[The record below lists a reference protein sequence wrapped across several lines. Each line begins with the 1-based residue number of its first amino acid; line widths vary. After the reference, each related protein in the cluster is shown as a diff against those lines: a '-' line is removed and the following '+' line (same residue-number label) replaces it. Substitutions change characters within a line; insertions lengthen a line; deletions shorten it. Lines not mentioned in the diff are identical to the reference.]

1 MRLNV
6 WKYFKKKKK
15 TLFNETHK
23 GVFMA
28 EMKPDKK
35 SLKNILVAEDDA
47 YYQIPIY
54 QRPYQWT
61 EENCEKLLDDL
72 LSSYECYKES
82 DYFCGSLVLIA
93 IGIDSETNATT
104 YDIVDGQQ
112 RLSTF
117 ILLAKVLATLY
128 NKDLNT
134 TSRGLL
140 EKSLGDT
147 DGEKRKRLIFDT
159 IGLNAE
165 KDFQNAL
172 DFFDDLDASK
182 GKNSK
187 SNDPSKGKN
196 SYLKNAI
203 CLKNYLE
210 KKEIV
215 DINDFIRW
223 LYFKVI
229 FIKTTCSNISMAL
242 RIFSV
247 LNARGLPLHAID
259 VFKVELLKKLAKE
272 KDQED
277 FVYRWNALRQKCS
290 ENESKFPKRKEN
302 KREKNAAEILF
313 SWYLTYLH
321 PVTSGKNMEERLAD
335 QFERLNKTPLEY
347 LKGVEDFYNAYCEV
361 LEMQD
366 RHAHLLSY
374 LASDFWHIILCT
386 SILHNYSQSEIET
399 LKELL
404 VKFYYQN
411 WVAEQKEPKKQT
423 NCNIINALKEKKN
436 IDDIISIVKQ
446 YLDKNKITQNFR
458 EKLKDDHLYEK
469 HKKSSKNSWLKSI
482 LILVE
487 YFMSDDPKPKR
498 IQMDKNLHVEHI
510 LPQKSDPSSQWAKDF
525 SEEERERYT
534 HSLANLTLL
543 GGKKNTNASNL
554 DFQDKKKIYMGEEIR
569 LNKKKPFRVM
579 TCYKMTIDIAHH
591 YTEWTPKSLEKRE
604 KELIEII
611 ESVLT
616 L

>member
-1 MRLNV
+1 MV
-6 WKYFKKKKK
+6 
-15 TLFNETHK
+15 NESIEGK
-23 GVFMA
+23 A
-28 EMKPDKK
+28 YK
-35 SLKNILVAEDDA
+35 LKDILATEFDA

-72 LSSYECYKES
+72 FSSYEYYKES

-93 IGIDSETNATT
+93 IGKDSETSATT

-117 ILLAKVLATLY
+117 ILLAKVLVTLY
-128 NKDLNT
+128 DKDLNENCKA
-134 TSRGLL
+134 SRDFL

-147 DGEKRKRLIFDT
+147 EGEKRKRLIFNT
-159 IGLNAE
+159 IGLNA
-165 KDFQNAL
+165 KDDFQDAL
-172 DFFDDLDASK
+172 KFFDNFDASK
-182 GKNSK
+182 GENSK
-187 SNDPSKGKN
+187 SNAPSKGKN

-210 KKEIV
+210 KKEIEN
-215 DINDFIRW
+215 INAFIKW
-223 LYFKVI
+223 LYFRVI
-229 FIKTTCSNISMAL
+229 FIRTTCSNISMAL

-272 KDQED
+272 HEQEE
-277 FVYRWNALRQKCS
+277 FVSRWNALRQKCS

-321 PVTSGKNMEERLAD
+321 PVTGGKNMEERLAD

-347 LKGVEDFYNAYCEV
+347 LKSIEDFYNAYCGV

-374 LASDFWHIILCT
+374 LASDFWRIILCT
-386 SILHNYSQSEIET
+386 SILHNYSKSEIEV

-423 NCNIINALKEKKN
+423 SCNIIKALKEKKN

-446 YLDKNKITQNFR
+446 YLDENKITQNFR

-469 HKKSSKNSWLKSI
+469 HKKSSKNSWLRPI

-487 YFMSDDPKPKR
+487 YSISDDPRPKR
-498 IQMDKNLHVEHI
+498 IQTNDFHVEHI
-510 LPQKSDPSSQWAKDF
+510 LPQKPTLSSQWAKDF
-525 SEEERERYT
+525 SEEERELYT

-543 GGKKNTNASNL
+543 GGKKNTKASNL
-554 DFQDKKKIYMGEEIR
+554 DFKDKKKVYMGEEIR
-569 LNKKKPFRVM
+569 LNKRKTFRAM

-591 YTEWTPKSLEKRE
+591 YTEWTPKDLEKRE
-604 KELIEII
+604 KDLIEII

>member
-1 MRLNV
+1 M
-6 WKYFKKKKK
+6 
-15 TLFNETHK
+15 
-23 GVFMA
+23 
-28 EMKPDKK
+28 
-35 SLKNILVAEDDA
+35 
-47 YYQIPIY
+47 
-54 QRPYQWT
+54 
-61 EENCEKLLDDL
+61 

-93 IGIDSETNATT
+93 IDTDSKTNATT
-104 YDIVDGQQ
+104 YDVVDGQQ

-128 NKDLNT
+128 DKDLNENCKI
-134 TSRGLL
+134 SRDFL

-147 DGEKRKRLIFDT
+147 DGEKRKRLTFNA
-159 IGLNAE
+159 IGLNA
-165 KDFQNAL
+165 KDDFQDAL

-182 GKNSK
+182 GENSK

-210 KKEIV
+210 KKEIKN
-215 DINDFIRW
+215 INDFIKW
-223 LYFKVI
+223 LYFKVV
-229 FIKTTCSNISMAL
+229 FIRTTCSNISMAL

-259 VFKVELLKKLAKE
+259 VFKAELLKKLAKE
-272 KDQED
+272 KDQEE
-277 FVYRWNALRQKCS
+277 FVSRWNALRQKCS

-302 KREKNAAEILF
+302 KREKDAAEILF
-313 SWYLTYLH
+313 SWYLTYLN
-321 PVTSGKNMEERLAD
+321 PVTSVKNMEERLAD

-347 LKGVEDFYNAYCEV
+347 LKSIEDFYNAYCEV
-361 LEMQD
+361 LEMKD
-366 RHAHLLSY
+366 WHAHLLSY
-374 LASDFWHIILCT
+374 LASDFWRIILCT
-386 SILHNYSQSEIET
+386 SVLHHYSDQDIEA

-423 NCNIINALKEKKN
+423 NCNIIKALKEKKSVE
-436 IDDIISIVKQ
+436 DIASIVKQ
-446 YLDKNKITQNFR
+446 YLDENKITQNFR

-469 HKKSSKNSWLKSI
+469 HKKSSKNSWLRPI

-498 IQMDKNLHVEHI
+498 IQTNDFHVEHI
-510 LPQKSDPSSQWAKDF
+510 LPQKPTLSSQWAKDF

-543 GGKKNTNASNL
+543 GGTKNTKASNL
-554 DFQDKKKIYMGEEIR
+554 DFKDKKKIYIGEEIS
-569 LNKKKPFRVM
+569 LSKKKPFRVM

-604 KELIEII
+604 KDLMSII

>member
-1 MRLNV
+1 MANESIEGKAHSLGDILATE
-6 WKYFKKKKK
+6 FK
-15 TLFNETHK
+15 
-23 GVFMA
+23 
-28 EMKPDKK
+28 
-35 SLKNILVAEDDA
+35 A

-61 EENCEKLLDDL
+61 EKNCKKLLDDL
-72 LSSYECYKES
+72 FSSYECYKES

-93 IGIDSETNATT
+93 IGKDSETNAET
-104 YDIVDGQQ
+104 YDVVDGQQ

-128 NKDLNT
+128 NNEVLNNKI
-134 TSRGLL
+134 SRDFL

-147 DGEKRKRLIFDT
+147 DGEKRKRLIFNT
-159 IGLNAE
+159 IGLNA
-165 KDFQNAL
+165 KDDFQDAL

-182 GKNSK
+182 GENSK
-187 SNDPSKGKN
+187 INDPSKGKN
-196 SYLKNAI
+196 NYLKNAI
-203 CLKNYLE
+203 CLINYLRE
-210 KKEIV
+210 KEIEN
-215 DINDFIRW
+215 INGFIKW
-223 LYFKVI
+223 LYFKVV
-229 FIKTTCSNISMAL
+229 FIRTTCSNISMAL

-259 VFKVELLKKLAKE
+259 VFKAELLKKLAKE
-272 KDQED
+272 KDQEE
-277 FVYRWNALRQKCS
+277 FVSRWNALRQKCS

-302 KREKNAAEILF
+302 KRENNAAEILF
-313 SWYLTYLH
+313 SWYLTYLN
-321 PVTSGKNMEERLAD
+321 PVTSAKSMEERLAD
-335 QFERLNKTPLEY
+335 QFERLDKSPSEY
-347 LKGVEDFYNAYCEV
+347 LKGVENFYNAYCEV

-374 LASDFWHIILCT
+374 LASDFWRVILCT
-386 SILHNYSQSEIET
+386 SVLHNYSQSEIET
-399 LKELL
+399 LKKLL

-423 NCNIINALKEKKN
+423 NCNIINALKEKKSVE
-436 IDDIISIVKQ
+436 DIASIVKK
-446 YLDKNKITQNFR
+446 YLDENKITQNFR

-469 HKKSSKNSWLKSI
+469 HKKSSKNSWLRPI

-487 YFMSDDPKPKR
+487 YFMSDEPKPKR
-498 IQMDKNLHVEHI
+498 IQTNDFHIEHI
-510 LPQKSDPSSQWAKDF
+510 LPQNPDPSSQWVKDF
-525 SEEERERYT
+525 SEEERKLYT

-543 GGKKNTNASNL
+543 GGKKNTKASNL
-554 DFQDKKKIYMGEEIR
+554 DFKDKKKIYMGEEIS
-569 LNKKKPFRVM
+569 LSKKKTFRVM

-604 KELIEII
+604 KDLMSII

>member
-1 MRLNV
+1 
-6 WKYFKKKKK
+6 
-15 TLFNETHK
+15 
-23 GVFMA
+23 MA
-28 EMKPDKK
+28 EMKPGKK
-35 SLKNILVAEDDA
+35 SLKNILVAEDEA

-54 QRPYQWT
+54 QRPCQWT
-61 EENCEKLLDDL
+61 EENCEELLNDL
-72 LSSYECYKES
+72 FENYEDHGED
-82 DYFCGSLVLIA
+82 DYFCGSLVFIQSDE
-93 IGIDSETNATT
+93 GNKT

-128 NKDLNT
+128 DKDLNK
-134 TSRGLL
+134 TSRGFL

-147 DGEKRKRLIFDT
+147 DEEKRKRLIFDT

-182 GKNSK
+182 GENSK
-187 SNDPSKGKN
+187 SNAPSKGKN

-210 KKEIV
+210 QKEIA
-215 DINDFIRW
+215 DINAFIRW

-272 KDQED
+272 KDQEE
-277 FVYRWNALRQKCS
+277 FVSRWNALRQKCS

-302 KREKNAAEILF
+302 KREKDAAEILF
-313 SWYLTYLH
+313 SWYLIYLH

-335 QFERLNKTPLEY
+335 QFERLNKPPLEY
-347 LKGVEDFYNAYCEV
+347 LKSLEDFYNAYCEV

-374 LASDFWHIILCT
+374 LASDFWRIILCA
-386 SILHNYSQSEIET
+386 SLLHRYSDQEIEA

-411 WVAEQKEPKKQT
+411 WIVEQKEPKKQT
-423 NCNIINALKEKKN
+423 SCNIIKALKEKKN

-446 YLDKNKITQNFR
+446 YLDENKITQNFR

-469 HKKSSKNSWLKSI
+469 HKKSLKNSWLRPI

-487 YFMSDDPKPKR
+487 YFMSDDPRPKR
-498 IQMDKNLHVEHI
+498 IEKGDFHVEHI
-510 LPQKSDPSSQWAKDF
+510 LPQKPTLSSQWAKDF
-525 SEEERERYT
+525 NEEERERYT

-543 GGKKNTNASNL
+543 GGKKNTKASNL
-554 DFQDKKKIYMGEEIR
+554 DFKDKKKIYMGEEIR
-569 LNKKKPFRVM
+569 LNKKKTFRVM

-604 KELIEII
+604 KDLMDII
-611 ESVLT
+611 ESALE

>member
-1 MRLNV
+1 MA
-6 WKYFKKKKK
+6 
-15 TLFNETHK
+15 NENIE
-23 GVFMA
+23 GEA
-28 EMKPDKK
+28 YQ
-35 SLKNILVAEDDA
+35 LKDILATEFEA

-61 EENCEKLLDDL
+61 EENCKKLLDDL

-93 IGIDSETNATT
+93 IGTDSATNAKT
-104 YDIVDGQQ
+104 YDVVDGQQ

-128 NKDLNT
+128 NNEVLNNK
-134 TSRGLL
+134 TSKNFL

-147 DGEKRKRLIFDT
+147 DGEKRKRLTFNT
-159 IGLNAE
+159 IGLNA
-165 KDFQNAL
+165 KDDFQDAL

-182 GKNSK
+182 GKDSK
-187 SNDPSKGKN
+187 SNGSSKSKN
-196 SYLKNAI
+196 NYLKNAI

-210 KKEIV
+210 KKEIEN
-215 DINDFIRW
+215 INDFIKW
-223 LYFKVI
+223 LYFKVV
-229 FIKTTCSNISMAL
+229 FIKTTCPNVSMAL

-259 VFKVELLKKLAKE
+259 IFKVELLKKLANK
-272 KDQED
+272 KDQEE
-277 FVYRWNALRQKCS
+277 FMSRWNALRQKCS
-290 ENESKFPKRKEN
+290 KNESKFPKRKEN

-313 SWYLTYLH
+313 SWYLTYLN

-335 QFERLNKTPLEY
+335 QFERLNKPPLEY
-347 LKGVEDFYNAYCEV
+347 LKGIENFYNAYGEM

-374 LASDFWHIILCT
+374 LASDFWRVILCT
-386 SILHNYSQSEIET
+386 SILHHYSPQDIEA

-411 WVAEQKEPKKQT
+411 WVAEQTEPKKQT
-423 NCNIINALKEKKN
+423 NCNIIKALKEKQSVEN
-436 IDDIISIVKQ
+436 IASIVKE
-446 YLDKNKITQNFR
+446 YLDDDNNKITQNFR
-458 EKLKDDHLYEK
+458 EKLKDDHLYEN
-469 HKKSSKNSWLKSI
+469 HKRASKNSWLRPI

-487 YFMSDDPKPKR
+487 YFMSDDPRPKR
-498 IQMDKNLHVEHI
+498 IEKNDFHVEHI
-510 LPQKSDPSSQWAKDF
+510 LPQKPDLSSQWMKDF
-525 SEEERERYT
+525 SEEERGLYT

-543 GGKKNTNASNL
+543 GGTKNGQASNL
-554 DFQDKKKIYMGEEIR
+554 DFKEKKEIYMGNAVK
-569 LNKKKPFRVM
+569 LGKDKLGKKKPFRVM
-579 TCYKMTIDIAHH
+579 TCYKMTIDVAQ
-591 YTEWTPKSLEKRE
+591 YTEWTPKSLEKRKE
-604 KELIEII
+604 ELIKII